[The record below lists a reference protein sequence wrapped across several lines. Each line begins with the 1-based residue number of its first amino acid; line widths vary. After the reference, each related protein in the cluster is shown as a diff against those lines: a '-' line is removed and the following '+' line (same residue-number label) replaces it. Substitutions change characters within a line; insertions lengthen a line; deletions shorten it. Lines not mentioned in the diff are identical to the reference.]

1 MGGFSV
7 VFKLKPQEGK
17 FFTYFE
23 ESSEAICE
31 AAQILKSF
39 IVEKGDPVYN
49 LNLLTV
55 VEERGDEI
63 LGHVIEQINSSFITP
78 FDREDILI
86 LAQELNRV
94 LDHIQGT
101 MEKIVIYKAGQPGE
115 SYVLKLVG
123 VLEQAALEIKAAV
136 QKLHD
141 IRSNHLQIIDSCE
154 KIRSFEHEGDYL
166 YRAGIAL
173 LFEKTQN
180 VVDII
185 KWKEIYEHLE
195 TTLDYCEDVSNIIK
209 GVAVKYV

>member
-1 MGGFSV
+1 M

-31 AAQILKSF
+31 AAQILKRYLA
-39 IVEKGDPVYN
+39 EKTDPVYN

-63 LGHVIEQINSSFITP
+63 LADVIRLINSTFITP
-78 FDREDILI
+78 FDREDILA
-86 LAQELNRV
+86 LGQELNRV

-101 MEKIVIYKAGQPGE
+101 MEKIVIYKAGQPKE
-115 SYVLKLVG
+115 PYVLKLVN
-123 VLEQAALEIKAAV
+123 VLEKAGLEIKIAV
-136 QKLHD
+136 QKLSD
-141 IRSNHLQIIDSCE
+141 IRSNHRQIIESCE
-154 KIRSFEHEGDYL
+154 RIRAYEHEGDNL

-173 LFEKTQN
+173 LFENTRN

-195 TTLDYCEDVSNIIK
+195 TTLDYCERVSNLIK

>member
-1 MGGFSV
+1 M

-31 AAQILKSF
+31 AAQILRSF
-39 IVEKGDPVYN
+39 IDEKGDPVYN

-63 LGHVIEQINSSFITP
+63 LAHVIESINNSFITP
-78 FDREDILI
+78 FDREDILV

-101 MEKIVIYKAGQPGE
+101 MEKIVIYKAGQPQDQ
-115 SYVLKLVG
+115 YVLKLVL
-123 VLEQAALEIKAAV
+123 VLEQAAFEIKNAV
-136 QKLHD
+136 QKLND
-141 IRSNHLQIIDSCE
+141 IRSNHHQIIDSCE
-154 KIRSFEHEGDYL
+154 KIRSYEHEGDYL

-195 TTLDYCEDVSNIIK
+195 TTLDYCEGVSNIIK